1 MKKIMI
7 SLLAL
12 LIVAVIALPTPTAH
26 AQLGNL
32 LGNTFIFEDG
42 TTVQYPSNWRAFVRA
57 SGYTF
62 IASEQTQILFALDPA
77 TIFADYGLADGD
89 LAGYLADS
97 FGSLTDTEILDP
109 AAIMPVTLGNLSAV
123 QSITTTADE
132 FGGIEHWVF
141 ITQLN
146 NGIVMYISVINLL
159 GDVIAEPDD
168 VMSILNSLDDSKST
182 YIPGAL
188 DFSRPELSETYTLMS
203 GAVINYPA
211 GWEIESSTDPEADFE
226 LNIFSDLTSL
236 VVDSLGT
243 TAFADA
249 GVTEGDLAALL
260 EEAFLPLSDTITFD
274 PALVRPFHF
283 DDYDGARYDYTDVD
297 NAGVP
302 FQRSIIVT
310 QLSNGEVFYLAVV
323 PQTDA
328 TVIEMP
334 IALQILA
341 SLTAPEDVPL
351 FGNDVGGTAGSNS
364 FTFDD
369 GITMTWDP
377 AIWTHSSDDK
387 YQYLDT
393 ALTSIRFEKFST
405 TIYTDN
411 GLQNGDN
418 AGLMALLFYSNDTTI
433 VFDPAN
439 YQDITLGSFA
449 GGRYDFVDRLEDGTE
464 YEHAFI
470 IIQLRDNSVV
480 LFSVIPW
487 TDFAITEM
495 DAVLAVAGSFTFT
508 K

>member
-1 MKKIMI
+1 MKKLLI
-7 SLLAL
+7 SLLTL
-12 LIVAVIALPTPTAH
+12 LIVAVIALPAPTAH

-42 TTVQYPSNWRAFVRA
+42 TTIQYPSDWRAFVRP

-77 TIFADYGLADGD
+77 TIFADYDVPEGD
-89 LAGYLADS
+89 LAAYLADS
-97 FGSLTDTEILDP
+97 FGTLTDTEILDP
-109 AAIMPVTLGNLSAV
+109 ATIIPVTLGSLAAV
-123 QSITTTADE
+123 QSVTTTADE

-141 ITQLN
+141 VTQLN
-146 NGIVMYISVINLL
+146 NGIVMYISVINLT

-188 DFSRPELSETYTLMS
+188 DFSRLELEQTYTLLS
-203 GAVINYPA
+203 GAVISYPA
-211 GWEIESSTDPEADFE
+211 GWEIESFTDPEADYE

-243 TAFADA
+243 TAFAEA
-249 GVTEGDLAALL
+249 GVAEGDLGAILG
-260 EEAFLPLSDTITFD
+260 EAFLPLSDTITFD

-297 NAGVP
+297 SAGVP

-328 TVIEMP
+328 TIIEMP
-334 IALQILA
+334 IALQIIA

-351 FGNDVGGTAGSNS
+351 FGDDVSGTAGNNT

-369 GITMTWDP
+369 GAIMTWDP
-377 AIWTHSSDDK
+377 ALWTFTSDDK
-387 YQYLDT
+387 YQYLDS
-393 ALTSIRFEKFST
+393 ALTSIRFEKYT
-405 TIYTDN
+405 NTIYADN
-411 GLQNGDN
+411 GLQIGDN
-418 AGLMALLFYSNDTTI
+418 AALMALLFYSNDTSI

-464 YEHAFI
+464 YEHAFVI
-470 IIQLRDNSVV
+470 VQLQDNSVV
-480 LFSVIPW
+480 LLSVIPW

-495 DAVLAVAGSFTFT
+495 DAVLAVASSFTFS